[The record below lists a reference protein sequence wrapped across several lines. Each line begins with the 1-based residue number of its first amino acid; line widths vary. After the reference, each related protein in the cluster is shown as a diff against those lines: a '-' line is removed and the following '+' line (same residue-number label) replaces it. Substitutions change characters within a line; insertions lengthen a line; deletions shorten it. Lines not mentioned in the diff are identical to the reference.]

1 MLVDVYRAYSVNI
14 TAHWN
19 LRTNIIFAISA
30 THVELSNSVV
40 YRIFF
45 RLGSI
50 RLASACGYGLC
61 NVLSNVCLFFF
72 FFFVYVD
79 DRRMYG
85 LFQLS
90 SPIYTRIFFRDANR
104 R

>member
-1 MLVDVYRAYSVNI
+1 MLEDIYCAYSVNI

-50 RLASACGYGLC
+50 RLVSACGYRLC
-61 NVLSNVCLFFF
+61 NVLSNVCLSVAFFF
-72 FFFVYVD
+72 CL
-79 DRRMYG
+79 RR
-85 LFQLS
+85 
-90 SPIYTRIFFRDANR
+90 R
-104 R
+104 